1 MCECVFNKKGLQ
13 YISKK
18 TSHLYAPGSV
28 TVSHKFHCKIASNQ
42 SIPCTSR
49 LELQSLSPSFTVDL
63 QALENFFKR
72 LFFDT
77 VPEALSQLTLTEETR
92 QIQTCGV
99 VLRGF
104 LEDTGTRVIWVAD
117 MSESMS
123 QTSRAHLDNFCM
135 NLATSLYS
143 ITKNLPHDMLD
154 TKN

>member
-1 MCECVFNKKGLQ
+1 MEF
-13 YISKK
+13 
-18 TSHLYAPGSV
+18 
-28 TVSHKFHCKIASNQ
+28 
-42 SIPCTSR
+42 
-49 LELQSLSPSFTVDL
+49 SF
-63 QALENFFKR
+63 
-72 LFFDT
+72 
-77 VPEALSQLTLTEETR
+77 
-92 QIQTCGV
+92 
-99 VLRGF
+99 RGF